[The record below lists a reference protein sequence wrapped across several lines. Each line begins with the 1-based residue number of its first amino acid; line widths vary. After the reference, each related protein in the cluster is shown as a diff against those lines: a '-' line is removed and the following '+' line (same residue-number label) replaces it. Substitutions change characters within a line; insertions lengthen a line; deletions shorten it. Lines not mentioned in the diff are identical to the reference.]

1 MIGIVS
7 AKLSSSSNSEA
18 SVEGLGFA
26 IPINDVKDMVTSII
40 EHGYVTGKP
49 NVGILMKDVPQEAQ
63 QYGVPA
69 GSEVLAVL
77 DGSGAGKAGLQAGGY
92 YHRCQRHCSVGQR
105 GPQSRRPGL

>member
-1 MIGIVS
+1 
-7 AKLSSSSNSEA
+7 
-18 SVEGLGFA
+18 
-26 IPINDVKDMVTSII
+26 MVTSII

-77 DGSGAGKAGLQAGGY
+77 DGSGAGKAGLQAGDIITAVNGTAV
-92 YHRCQRHCSVGQR
+92 SGSEASK
-105 GPQSRRPGL
+105 PPSRTVRRAIR